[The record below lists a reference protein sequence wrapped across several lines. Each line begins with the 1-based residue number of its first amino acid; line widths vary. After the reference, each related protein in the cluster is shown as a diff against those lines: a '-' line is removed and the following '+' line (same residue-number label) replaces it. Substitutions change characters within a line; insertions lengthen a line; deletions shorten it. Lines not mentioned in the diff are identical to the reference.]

1 MKAKE
6 IQTEM
11 ITGVC
16 DKQNL
21 HVLIESLYGD
31 KFSFSAIVTGENN
44 SPIQISI
51 AQYYQVVVEDPD
63 DETKSMV
70 A

>member
-6 IQTEM
+6 IKTEM
-11 ITGVC
+11 MTGVC

-21 HVLIESLYGD
+21 HLLIESLYGD
-31 KFSFSAIVTGENN
+31 KFSFSYICTDDGKIVL
-44 SPIQISI
+44 QLSI
-51 AQYYQVVVEDPD
+51 AQYYESVVEDTPP
-63 DETKSMV
+63 EVMV